1 MPGKKG
7 YKREEVSSTLPSG
20 KLPSGVTST
29 RQTMK
34 ATMRKITPENAGTTV
49 ENRKSGDKNFNN

>member
-7 YKREEVSSTLPSG
+7 YKTEEVSSTLPSG

-34 ATMRKITPENAGTTV
+34 ASMRKISTGNAGTTK
-49 ENRKSGDKNFNN
+49 ENRESGDKNFNN